1 MVDGIPPA
9 ASWLARAGAW
19 ARRPQTA
26 MAAVFL
32 MTAASS
38 ALVLARKHRGSGAS
52 LSVHEQGVAVAAAPE
67 GGAPAASGE
76 ADSEPKATALGDQGQ
91 PPLREPLP
99 PPALRGGATRAAGS
113 VEDAL
118 ALQRKGDLEGAIE
131 ALRALADDGDP
142 RARFLQGKAEKERYG
157 CVKARET
164 FARLGGDL
172 HVGAVAYDARLEE
185 GRCARHLGD
194 EDGARRALMTLLDV
208 PSHRE
213 RALAELAELD

>member
-1 MVDGIPPA
+1 MVDGTRPA

-26 MAAVFL
+26 MGAVFL

-52 LSVHEQGVAVAAAPE
+52 LSVHEQGVALSAAPE
-67 GGAPAASGE
+67 GAPAPAAAG
-76 ADSEPKATALGDQGQ
+76 DSSPKAA
-91 PPLREPLP
+91 PPSDEP
-99 PPALRGGATRAAGS
+99 PPAAAPSPAGEARAGAATVEAARLS
-113 VEDAL
+113 
-118 ALQRKGDLEGAIE
+118 QRKGDIDLAID

-142 RARFLQGKAEKERYG
+142 RARFLQGKAEKERHG
-157 CVKARET
+157 CAKARET

-185 GRCARHLGD
+185 GRCARQLGD
-194 EDGARRALMTLLDV
+194 EDGARRALQTLLDV